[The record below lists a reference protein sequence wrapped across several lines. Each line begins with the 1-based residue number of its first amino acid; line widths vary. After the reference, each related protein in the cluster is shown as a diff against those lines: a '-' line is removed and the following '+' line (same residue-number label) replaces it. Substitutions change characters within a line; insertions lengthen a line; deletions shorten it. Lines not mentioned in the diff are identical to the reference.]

1 MRQICCLLANTE
13 LQSVGCNWGV
23 KSTCSLVLC
32 MGYSNFRW
40 VHWCGG
46 AIEVNLIFAIWHN
59 SNHTSHLLTPFSWDF
74 STSHVGLPLYWKA
87 CGGVIMFCNWSL
99 CLSVDCVW
107 LETVSEVHSTY
118 SCTLPTA
125 FKIRTRL
132 QLAVYMNDCVLCT
145 YMLQIF
151 IIISVSI
158 IIFISYTV
166 CA

>member
-59 SNHTSHLLTPFSWDF
+59 SNHTSHLLTPFSEILAHHMLDCHC
-74 STSHVGLPLYWKA
+74 TGRPVGVW
-87 CGGVIMFCNWSL
+87 L
-99 CLSVDCVW
+99 CFATDHCASVWAVYGWRRSQKYTVHIPVLCQPHSKLECVW
-107 LETVSEVHSTY
+107 QCTWICTVYLHCCKY
-118 SCTLPTA
+118 L
-125 FKIRTRL
+125 I
-132 QLAVYMNDCVLCT
+132 
-145 YMLQIF
+145 
-151 IIISVSI
+151 
-158 IIFISYTV
+158 
-166 CA
+166 